1 MKVKFTI
8 EEVVVKPFEADIN
21 LTSGTAFNK
30 ESVLEQAQKEYDK
43 FLLEGGKL
51 SGDQIET
58 NWFVLCDRCG
68 QEIDGDNIFAA
79 DGIPICRSC
88 HENLARYQQKA
99 DLLRNAGIDL
109 EAFASM
115 LRIDMSAFNYAF
127 RMGLN
132 TNKMEHAARIK
143 AFEDMFDAAR
153 ISYYYNFESDMYT
166 RFTLNGKTYEI

>member
-8 EEVVVKPFEADIN
+8 EEVVAKPFEADIN
-21 LTSGTAFNK
+21 LTSGAVFNK
-30 ESVLEQAQKEYDK
+30 ESVIEQAQKEYDC
-43 FLLEGGKL
+43 FLLNGGEL

-68 QEIDGDNIFAA
+68 QEIDGDNIFVA
-79 DGIPICRSC
+79 DDMPLCRSC
-88 HENLARYQQKA
+88 HENLARYSQKA
-99 DLLRNAGIDL
+99 DLLRYAGVDL

-115 LRIDMSAFNYAF
+115 LRIDMSVFNYASK
-127 RMGLN
+127 MGQY
-132 TNKMEHAARIK
+132 TNKMESAARIK

>member
-1 MKVKFTI
+1 MKIKFTI

-30 ESVLEQAQKEYDK
+30 ESVIEQAQKEYDC
-43 FLLEGGKL
+43 FLLNGGEL

-68 QEIDGDNIFAA
+68 QKIDDDSIFVADN
-79 DGIPICRSC
+79 IPICRSC
-88 HENLARYQQKA
+88 HENLARYRQKA
-99 DLLRNAGIDL
+99 DSLRYAGVDL

-115 LRIDMSAFNYAF
+115 LRSDMITFNHAS
-127 RMGLN
+127 RMGQY
-132 TNKMEHAARIK
+132 TNKMESAARIK

-153 ISYYYNFESDMYT
+153 ISYCYNFESNMYT